1 MPNSFQIVKQTER
14 EWCWAAVG
22 ASIKNYF
29 SSGAPPLHDC
39 DVANAVFNTA
49 GLCGPA
55 PVPDQFDTAQR
66 LQDALQGNLQA
77 DGVKAETVLSFEEIQ
92 TQLAASSP
100 VCVRIVWS
108 GEFGAHVVVI
118 YGWGISASGDRW
130 VDVADPFYANSTIL
144 YQNLVGSYQDAGEWR
159 DTFLVKP

>member
-1 MPNSFQIVKQTER
+1 MPNPFQIVKQTEG
-14 EWCWAAVG
+14 EWCWAAVA

-29 SSGAPPLHDC
+29 SLNTPPLRDC
-39 DVANAVFNTA
+39 DVANSVFKTT

-55 PVPDQFDTAQR
+55 TVPDRFDTGQR
-66 LQDALQGNLQA
+66 LQDVLHLP
-77 DGVKAETVLSFEEIQ
+77 DDDVRAETVLSFEGIQ
-92 TQLAASSP
+92 TQIAASTP

-108 GEFGAHVVVI
+108 GEFGAHFVVI

-130 VDVADPFYANSTIL
+130 VDVADPHYANSTIL
-144 YQNLVGSYQDAGEWR
+144 YENLVGSYQDAGEWR